1 MAALTNY
8 MEENLLKHIFQNAD
22 LANIGDAT
30 GLRGSSAPGSVYI
43 ALFTAV
49 ADGEAA
55 SVTEA
60 NYTGYARVAKGRNGT
75 DWNVTD
81 ATGWKARN
89 NTAITF
95 GACTAGANTA
105 THWGIYTASSGGTL
119 LFHGVL
125 TAQLAISA
133 GITPEIAINALTI
146 EAQ

>member
-1 MAALTNY
+1 MAALTNF
-8 MEENLLKHIFQNAD
+8 MEENLLKHIFQNTD

-30 GLRGSSAPGSVYI
+30 GLRGSSAAGSLYI

-60 NYTGYARVAKGRNGT
+60 NYTGYARVAKGRNVS

-89 NTAITF
+89 NTVVTF
-95 GACTAGANTA
+95 GACTAGSSTV
-105 THWGIYTASSGGTL
+105 THFGIYTALSGGSL
-119 LFHGVL
+119 LFHGAL
-125 TAQLAISA
+125 TASLAITA